1 MCFENPFDKVATNLH
16 VGLMMMFEGGGFQG
30 NDYDGEE
37 NFISLHLLWQQIGHV
52 FFCISIFHFLFLIL
66 KTLCAGVLCD
76 GGGSDTVCLVSRNK
90 QRDKQVSNLAHHEQ
104 DDNDDKDKEVFNLA
118 HHDQDENDDSD
129 DDDYC
134 IEDEED
140 DFR

>member
-1 MCFENPFDKVATNLH
+1 MIMMGKRILFLYIFCGSGLDTFFLQIYFSFSFSYFEN
-16 VGLMMMFEGGGFQG
+16 
-30 NDYDGEE
+30 
-37 NFISLHLLWQQIGHV
+37 
-52 FFCISIFHFLFLIL
+52 
-66 KTLCAGVLCD
+66 CAGVLCD

-104 DDNDDKDKEVFNLA
+104 DDNEDKDKEVFNLA
-118 HHDQDENDDSD
+118 HHEQDDNDDSD

-140 DFR
+140 DFRLGPS